1 MISHKTKPDFLI
13 IGTQRGGT
21 TSLFSLLSDHP
32 EIFMPEEKEVH
43 YFDLNYDK
51 GIDWYVAK
59 FPAHPRDSKV
69 ISGEASPY
77 YLFHP
82 HVPARV
88 AKDLPEVK
96 LIALLR
102 DPVDRAYSNYMLER
116 KRNAEPLDT
125 FSQAVAMEN
134 LRTQADEEQM
144 KLDPNFIGNDF
155 QRYSYMKRG
164 LYGQQVQ
171 RWFTYFPKDRFLL
184 LKSEEFYADPKK
196 ILTRIYDFL
205 DIEDVYPKEFRI
217 LNKMTDEPMTFEM
230 KMRWSPYFREDGKL
244 LRSIAGEE
252 FSW

>member
-1 MISHKTKPDFLI
+1 MTKPDFLI

-21 TSLFSLLSDHP
+21 TTLFSLLSAHP
-32 EIFMPEEKEVH
+32 GIFMPEEKEVH
-43 YFDLNYDK
+43 YFDLNYQK
-51 GIDWYVAK
+51 GIDWYTAK
-59 FPAHPRDSKV
+59 FSNSVKDSTA

-77 YLFHP
+77 YLYHP
-82 HVPARV
+82 HVPERV

-96 LIALLR
+96 LIVLLR

-125 FSQAVAMEN
+125 FSQVVAMETK
-134 LRTQADEEQM
+134 RTEGDEEQM
-144 KLDPNFIGNDF
+144 KLDPTFIGNDF

-164 LYGQQVQ
+164 LYGQQLQ

-184 LKSEEFYADPKK
+184 LKSEDFFTEPKA

-205 DIEDVYPKEFRI
+205 EIEKVYPREFSV
-217 LNKMTDEPMTFEM
+217 LNKMTDEPMTSEM
-230 KMRWSPYFREDGKL
+230 KREWSTYFREDGKL
-244 LRSIAGEE
+244 LRELTGEN

>member
-1 MISHKTKPDFLI
+1 MTKPDFLI

-21 TSLFSLLSDHP
+21 TTLHSLLSAHP
-32 EIFMPEEKEVH
+32 DIFMPEEKEVH
-43 YFDLNYDK
+43 YFDLNYEK
-51 GIDWYVAK
+51 GIEWYTAK
-59 FPAHPRDSKV
+59 FPDQPGDTKG

-96 LIALLR
+96 LIVLLR

-116 KRNAEPLDT
+116 KRNAESLDT
-125 FSQAVAMEN
+125 FSQAVAMESM
-134 LRTQADEEQM
+134 RTKGDEEKM
-144 KLDPNFIGNDF
+144 KLDPYHDGNDF

-164 LYGQQVQ
+164 LYGQQLQ
-171 RWFTYFPKDRFLL
+171 RWLTYFPKDRFLL

-205 DIEDVYPKEFRI
+205 NIEEVYPKEFRI
-217 LNKMTDEPMTFEM
+217 LNKMTDEPMTLEM
-230 KMRWSPYFREDGKL
+230 KMRWSPYFREDGVL
-244 LRSIAGEE
+244 LRSITGEN